1 MAFKSLSEFVEE
13 LERNNEL
20 LVVRE
25 FVDPVLEIA
34 DFVDRFSKQEGS
46 KNKAIFFT
54 NTGTDYPILINAL
67 GSEKRICSALNCSNL
82 DEHKNRIEALFTQAT
97 SPKKTLAEK
106 LSFLPLLKELNSWL
120 PKHIK
125 NASCQEV
132 VEKDVDLSKLPI
144 LQCWKH
150 DAGRFITFPMVI
162 TKHPETG
169 VQNMGMYRMQVLDKQ
184 TTGMHWHKGKTG
196 ENHYEAYKALG
207 KRMPVSVALGG
218 DPVNIFSATAPLPEN
233 VDENLL
239 SGFLRRQSVRLVK
252 CVTNDLEVPADADF
266 VLEGYIDTSEDKF
279 MEGPFGDHTG
289 FYSLPD
295 LYPKFHI
302 TCITHKK
309 NAVYPATIVG
319 IPPMEDAWIGKATER
334 IFLAPI
340 KMLICPDLIDYCM
353 PFEGV
358 AHNLVIAKINK
369 KNEGQAQRV
378 VNAFWGAGQMSNNKT
393 IVIVD
398 ESCDIFDRQ
407 SVVNAIEMYFH
418 PESNMTIMNG
428 PLDVLDHSCKNVGY
442 GSKMAIDATKKN
454 ERNGKIKYI
463 AVNQQNKQSQLSMA
477 LGELD
482 TSILVLHDD
491 SIDEKDSKSILWSV
505 LNNYNPKTDCTIKY
519 VGEKSCL
526 IIDGATKSKEE
537 QVRDLPNPVLADDDT
552 IQIVDR
558 KFAENKLEF
567 IPSPSLQYKKMMG
580 ANSAWRYNKVL

>member
-34 DFVDRFSKQEGS
+34 DFVDRFSKQEGVN
-46 KNKAIFFT
+46 NKAILFT
-54 NTGTDYPILINAL
+54 NTGTNYPLLINAL
-67 GSEKRICSALNCSNL
+67 GNERRICMALNCNNL
-82 DEHKNRIEALFTQAT
+82 DDHKNRIEILFKQAT
-97 SPKKTLAEK
+97 SPRKTFAEK

-120 PKHIK
+120 PKRIK

-132 VEKDVDLSKLPI
+132 IEKDVDLFQLPI

-169 VQNMGMYRMQVLDKQ
+169 VQNMGMYRMQVVDKQ

-239 SGFLRRQSVRLVK
+239 SGFLRKQSVCLVK
-252 CVTNDLEVPADADF
+252 CITNDLEVPADADF
-266 VLEGYIDTSEDKF
+266 VLEGYVDTSEEKF

-295 LYPKFHI
+295 LYPKFHV

-309 NAVYPATIVG
+309 NAIYPATIVG

-340 KMLICPDLIDYCM
+340 KLLICPDLIDYCM

-358 AHNLVIAKINK
+358 AHNLVIAQIRK
-369 KNEGQAQRV
+369 KNEGQVQRV
-378 VNAFWGAGQMSNNKT
+378 INAFWGAGQMSNNKT
-393 IVIVD
+393 LVIVD
-398 ESCDIFDRQ
+398 ESCNIFDRQ
-407 SVVNAIEMYFH
+407 SVVNTIETYFH
-418 PESNMTIMNG
+418 PESDLTIMKG
-428 PLDVLDHSCKNVGY
+428 PLDVLDHSCKNIGF
-442 GSKMAIDATKKN
+442 GSKIALDATQKV
-454 ERNGKIKYI
+454 ERNGKIKYV
-463 AVNQQNKQSQLSMA
+463 AVNQYNKQIQLSEA
-477 LGELD
+477 LDDLEV
-482 TSILVLHDD
+482 SIIILYDD
-491 SIDEKDSKSILWSV
+491 NINVSDSKSILWSV
-505 LNNYNPKTDCTIKY
+505 LNNYNPKSDCKVEY

-526 IIDGATKSKEE
+526 IIDGATKSVEN
-537 QVRDLPNPVLADDDT
+537 QLRDIPNPVVADDKT
-552 IQIVDR
+552 IQIVDK
-558 KFAENKLEF
+558 KFAENKLDF
-567 IPSPSLQYKKMMG
+567 IPSPSFRFKKMVG
-580 ANSAWRYNKVL
+580 ADSAWRYNNTL